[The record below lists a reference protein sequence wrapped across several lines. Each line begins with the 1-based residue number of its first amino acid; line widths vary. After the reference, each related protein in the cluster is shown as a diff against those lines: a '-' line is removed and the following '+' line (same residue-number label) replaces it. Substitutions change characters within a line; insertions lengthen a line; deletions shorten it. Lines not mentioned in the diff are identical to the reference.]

1 MTKFSKRMQRILG
14 KVQRDRKGAISIIA
28 ALSMTS
34 ILGFAGL
41 GTEVAYW
48 YVKER
53 DMQAATDSAAI
64 AGAASIMTGDT
75 QANAVSAANTST
87 TQYGFTGGV
96 GGCSA
101 TTATVVCINSPP
113 AHGTHT
119 TDTKAVEVV
128 VSQVQNRLFSS
139 FFMSSNPTFTTRAVA
154 TQVGVS
160 APSCIITLDTTTV
173 QPDLV

>member
-64 AGAASIMTGDT
+64 AGAAAIMSGDT
-75 QANAVSAANTST
+75 ASQAATTGAA
-87 TQYGFTGGV
+87 QYGFTGAI

-101 TTATVVCINSPP
+101 SAPTVICINNPP
-113 AHGTHT
+113 KAGSHT
-119 TDTKAVEVV
+119 GDSNAV
-128 VSQVQNRLFSS
+128 
-139 FFMSSNPTFTTRAVA
+139 
-154 TQVGVS
+154 
-160 APSCIITLDTTTV
+160 
-173 QPDLV
+173 